1 MRQIQTVP
9 YIPGRARG
17 MLRYRLED
25 CTPGCILVLNQEAL
39 VSNNLERVKSAA
51 GLVVAGAARFSHA
64 LARLFTLGTPAVL
77 IRPDQLA
84 LLPEG
89 MAALIDGNTG
99 LITLNPPLTEIWQ
112 EQIPPAVINGMV
124 RSMDGIPVELRAGV
138 PSANAALQAV
148 RQGASRIGLLRSE
161 FLEPLGGRIPD
172 QQFYLAALREVFE
185 AARPLGVTVR
195 LLDIAPDKCPAWL
208 HNGPATP
215 LGLQGCRLYDREPV
229 KSVFRAQVAAISEL
243 AAEYELALLLPYVT
257 HPWEF
262 AHWRGEI
269 DAITGGRLPVGVML
283 ETPAS
288 ALCVSEWRAL
298 ADFAAI
304 GSNDLMQ
311 TLCAADRRL
320 PEMADWLDP
329 CSPALLRFLRQLADD
344 LDAYTLPTQ
353 FCGQMPLYPGM
364 LPVLLG
370 LGFRIFSVE
379 PLAIPHLA
387 QIIANTDISTLHELS
402 IQACK
407 SPDARAVQRLLGL
420 TQRDSL
426 DGME

>member
-1 MRQIQTVP
+1 MRHIQTVP

-17 MLRYRLED
+17 MLHYRLED
-25 CTPGCILVLNQEAL
+25 CTPASILVLNQEAL
-39 VSNNLERVKSAA
+39 VSHNLERVKSAA
-51 GLVVAGAARFSHA
+51 GLIVAGAAHFSHA
-64 LARLFTLGTPAVL
+64 LARLFTLGIPVVL

-99 LITLNPPLTEIWQ
+99 LITLNPPFTEIRQ
-112 EQIPPAVINGMV
+112 EKIPSPVISGIV
-124 RSMDGIPVELRAGV
+124 RSMNGIPVELRAGV

-161 FLEPLGGRIPD
+161 FLEPPEGRIPD
-172 QQFYLAALREVFE
+172 QRFYLAALREVFE
-185 AARPLGVTVR
+185 AARPLAVTVR
-195 LLDIAPDKCPAWL
+195 LLDIAPDKRPAWL
-208 HNGPATP
+208 RNGPATP

-229 KSVFRAQVAAISEL
+229 KSVFRAQVAAIAEL

-262 AHWRGEI
+262 ARWRGEI
-269 DAITGGRLPVGVML
+269 DAITGGRVPVGVML

-288 ALCVSEWRAL
+288 ALCASEWRAL

-311 TLCAADRRL
+311 TFCAADRRL
-320 PEMADWLDP
+320 PEMAGWLDP
-329 CSPALLRFLRQLADD
+329 CAPALLRFLRQLAID
-344 LDAYTLPTQ
+344 LDAHAIPTQ

-387 QIIANTDISTLHELS
+387 QIVAKTDISVVHELS
-402 IQACK
+402 IQACNA
-407 SPDARAVQRLLGL
+407 PDARTVRQLLGFS
-420 TQRDSL
+420 REDSPL
-426 DGME
+426 